1 MNARAPRPRRAWNAL
16 VPVVALAAGL
26 LFATSATVSHGTDL
40 RAEGTSGLVGLVR
53 AAQARVRTD
62 RVTEAGLDRRVK
74 AQTDLAAR
82 SNVGVAAARRRAAA
96 LASGAGLTALAGPG
110 LSVVLDDAHG
120 PSRDPSIDANESVV
134 HQSDLQAVVN
144 GMWSGGAE
152 AMSIAG
158 QRVIATSAVRCVG
171 NTLLINGEVYSPPF
185 RIVAIGPSAGMR
197 AGLARSPGVQLY
209 RQAAAV
215 LGLRYTVHD
224 EQHVRV
230 PAYDSPVVVTP
241 AKVPH

>member
-1 MNARAPRPRRAWNAL
+1 MTARPPRARSAWNVA
-16 VPVVALAAGL
+16 VPAVALAAGL
-26 LFATSATVSHGTDL
+26 LFATSANVSRGRDL
-40 RAEGTSGLVGLVR
+40 RAESTSGLVGLVR
-53 AAQARVRTD
+53 SAQARVVTD
-62 RVTEAGLDRRVK
+62 RAAAAGLDRRVR
-74 AQTDLAAR
+74 AQTDVVAR
-82 SNVGVAAARRRAAA
+82 SDSGVAQARRRAVQ
-96 LASGAGLTALAGPG
+96 LASGAGLTPLAGPG

-120 PSRDPSIDANESVV
+120 PLRDPSIDANESVV
-134 HQSDLQAVVN
+134 HQSDLQAVAN
-144 GMWSGGAE
+144 GLWSGGAE

-185 RIVAIGPSAGMR
+185 RIMAIGPSAGMR
-197 AGLARSPGVQLY
+197 SGLARSPGVALY

-215 LGLRYTVHD
+215 LGLRYSVQD

-230 PAYDSPVVVTP
+230 PAYDGPVVATS